1 MKEGEVVLKLKLQ
14 NVLMAATMAVT
25 MGSAAFAGALDT
37 PVTYTPAP
45 NITKFRQRVDH
56 IKNQTEKAQSEG
68 WITSEQAS
76 KFMEDYNRLDGKEK
90 ELQSAKSYSDEDRV
104 AMEKDVTAVHHNL
117 HLAIA
122 EGKK

>member
-1 MKEGEVVLKLKLQ
+1 MKLRLHS
-14 NVLMAATMAVT
+14 VLMAASMVVS
-25 MGSAAFAGALDT
+25 MGTAALAGALDT

-90 ELQSAKSYSDEDRV
+90 EMQASKSYSDEDRV
-104 AMEKDVTAVHHNL
+104 ALEKDLTAVHHNL

-122 EGKK
+122 AGKK

>member
-1 MKEGEVVLKLKLQ
+1 MKLRMQ
-14 NVLMAATMAVT
+14 NILLAATMVVS

-68 WITSEQAS
+68 WRLAF
-76 KFMEDYNRLDGKEK
+76 KPNRF
-90 ELQSAKSYSDEDRV
+90 QSA
-104 AMEKDVTAVHHNL
+104 
-117 HLAIA
+117 
-122 EGKK
+122 

>member
-1 MKEGEVVLKLKLQ
+1 
-14 NVLMAATMAVT
+14 MAASMVVS
-25 MGSAAFAGALDT
+25 MGTAALAGALDT

-90 ELQSAKSYSDEDRV
+90 EMQASKSYSDEDRV
-104 AMEKDVTAVHHNL
+104 ALEKDLTAVHHNL

-122 EGKK
+122 AGKK